1 MLEKEIASLKMDA
14 ASLKM
19 DTETLKKAE
28 QEALKKNEA
37 TQKQIESLN
46 QETDSLRLETESLK
60 KQKEA
65 LEEAETK
72 RIEEQEAQRK
82 TEEAIAEALRKE
94 REDKQK
100 RTDTIL
106 KTLVPKPNFEAL
118 LKKYEGEEIGINYD
132 DPAEIK
138 NAQLAKVNA
147 DHFSV
152 LVMENELLYSY
163 PFGNI
168 LSIVEAVDGVP
179 VDSAGETA
187 NYPIVVRVLHLM
199 VKKKWSFI

>member
-1 MLEKEIASLKMDA
+1 
-14 ASLKM
+14 M

-28 QEALKKNEA
+28 REAIKKNEA
-37 TQKQIESLN
+37 SQEKIESLN
-46 QETDSLRLETESLK
+46 QETDTLNLETESLK
-60 KQKEA
+60 KEKVV
-65 LEEAETK
+65 LEEAEAK
-72 RIEEQEAQRK
+72 RKEAQDAERK
-82 TEEAIAEALRKE
+82 SEEENAEALRKE
-94 REDKQK
+94 RKDKQK
-100 RTDTIL
+100 RTETIL
-106 KTLVPKPNFEAL
+106 QTLVPKPNFEEL

-138 NAQLAKVNA
+138 KAQLAKVNA

-168 LSIVEAVDGVP
+168 LSIVEAADGVP
-179 VDSAGETA
+179 VDISGETA

>member
-1 MLEKEIASLKMDA
+1 M
-14 ASLKM
+14 
-19 DTETLKKAE
+19 
-28 QEALKKNEA
+28 
-37 TQKQIESLN
+37 N
-46 QETDSLRLETESLK
+46 QETDALRLETESLK
-60 KQKEA
+60 KEKDA
-65 LEEAETK
+65 LEEAEAK
-72 RIEEQEAQRK
+72 RKEAQEAERK
-82 TEEAIAEALRKE
+82 AEEEKAEALRKE

-106 KTLVPKPNFEAL
+106 KTLVPKPNFEEL
-118 LKKYEGEEIGINYD
+118 LKKYEGQEIGINYD

-138 NAQLAKVNA
+138 SAQLAKVNA

-179 VDSAGETA
+179 VDISGETA
-187 NYPIVVRVLHLM
+187 NYPILVRVLHLM

>member
-1 MLEKEIASLKMDA
+1 
-14 ASLKM
+14 M

-37 TQKQIESLN
+37 SQKQIELLS
-46 QETDSLRLETESLK
+46 QETDALKLETESLK

-65 LEEAETK
+65 LEEAEAK
-72 RIEEQEAQRK
+72 RKEAQEAERK
-82 TEEAIAEALRKE
+82 AENKKAEALRKE

-106 KTLVPKPNFEAL
+106 KTLVPKPNFEEL

-138 NAQLAKVNA
+138 RAQLAKVNA

-152 LVMENELLYSY
+152 LEMETELLYSY

-179 VDSAGETA
+179 VDISGETA
-187 NYPIVVRVLHLM
+187 NYPIIVRVLHLM

>member
-1 MLEKEIASLKMDA
+1 MAPLRPTGQEELLELRA
-14 ASLKM
+14 A
-19 DTETLKKAE
+19 AE
-28 QEALKKNEA
+28 QFNRTRRTHFDTAEGVSA
-37 TQKQIESLN
+37 
-46 QETDSLRLETESLK
+46 
-60 KQKEA
+60 A
-65 LEEAETK
+65 LEEAEVRRK
-72 RIEEQEAQRK
+72 EAQAAERK
-82 TEEAIAEALRKE
+82 AEEDKAEALRKE

-106 KTLVPKPNFEAL
+106 KTLVPKPNFEEL

-138 NAQLAKVNA
+138 RAQLAKVNA

-179 VDSAGETA
+179 VDISGETA
-187 NYPIVVRVLHLM
+187 NYPIIVRVLHLM